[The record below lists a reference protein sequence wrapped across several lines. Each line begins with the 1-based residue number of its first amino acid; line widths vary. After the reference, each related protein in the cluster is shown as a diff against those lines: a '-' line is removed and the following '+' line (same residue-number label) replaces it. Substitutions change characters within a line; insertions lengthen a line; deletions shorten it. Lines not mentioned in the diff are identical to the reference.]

1 MKQSKRSSILKI
13 SQAYESALLRYSS
26 QIGKGPIIFA
36 VSGGPDS
43 LAMLSGATFKKQNS
57 HPKIIVANFA
67 HGFDKKM
74 DQDANKLLRSIC
86 ESLDLQFVQGS
97 ADVPAIAKKSKLS
110 VETAARR
117 ARHEFFAT
125 VAREN
130 DASCVAVA
138 HTLDDQAETV
148 LFRLIRGTGIRGAG
162 GMREWTSLKVS
173 SRLLHILRPLISVSR
188 SETINAC
195 KEVEIIPIE
204 DQMNS
209 NLEFARSRIRHTV
222 LPELIRINSSAVFA
236 LSRFANLSSEAHEAL
251 RANAITAQSGKE
263 RRFPGRV
270 VWNKPY
276 LWGINPA
283 FTGFIFQSAWEY
295 LNDPS
300 STLSRHH
307 IVKMSALIAS
317 PKGGVMHLPKGLTF
331 KVEQDSVSLLSEK
344 LSNTPRALND
354 LAVPLATPGISN
366 IGLWVFEAK
375 MYRYEKTQTL
385 EFDNPFTA
393 LLDANSVRYPAVLRR
408 RKTGDKMVPLGMRA
422 EVRVKDVFAKNKI
435 KRSLRDA
442 LPILDTRNG
451 IAWIT
456 GVRIADWARVR
467 EDTVK
472 ILQITA
478 RRSDWQPLDDFFI

>member
-1 MKQSKRSSILKI
+1 
-13 SQAYESALLRYSS
+13 
-26 QIGKGPIIFA
+26 
-36 VSGGPDS
+36 
-43 LAMLSGATFKKQNS
+43 
-57 HPKIIVANFA
+57 
-67 HGFDKKM
+67 
-74 DQDANKLLRSIC
+74 
-86 ESLDLQFVQGS
+86 
-97 ADVPAIAKKSKLS
+97 
-110 VETAARR
+110 
-117 ARHEFFAT
+117 
-125 VAREN
+125 
-130 DASCVAVA
+130 
-138 HTLDDQAETV
+138 
-148 LFRLIRGTGIRGAG
+148 
-162 GMREWTSLKVS
+162 
-173 SRLLHILRPLISVSR
+173 
-188 SETINAC
+188 
-195 KEVEIIPIE
+195 
-204 DQMNS
+204 
-209 NLEFARSRIRHTV
+209 
-222 LPELIRINSSAVFA
+222 
-236 LSRFANLSSEAHEAL
+236 
-251 RANAITAQSGKE
+251 
-263 RRFPGRV
+263 
-270 VWNKPY
+270 
-276 LWGINPA
+276 
-283 FTGFIFQSAWEY
+283 
-295 LNDPS
+295 
-300 STLSRHH
+300 
-307 IVKMSALIAS
+307 
-317 PKGGVMHLPKGLTF
+317 MHLPKGLTF